1 MKLQR
6 YIINDFKFKNKTFNF
21 LPPTIYKLVKLD
33 SEYPKAYLIKQ
44 NFNHQ
49 KKNTFQ
55 KNCTTILIILGIH
68 LFNTKVVQNQLF
80 LS

>member
-6 YIINDFKFKNKTFNF
+6 YIINGFRFKNKTFNF
-21 LPPTIYKLVKLD
+21 LPLTIYKLVKLD

-44 NFNHQ
+44 NFNH

-55 KNCTTILIILGIH
+55 KNCTTILIILGIN
-68 LFNTKVVQNQLF
+68 LFNTKEVQNQLF